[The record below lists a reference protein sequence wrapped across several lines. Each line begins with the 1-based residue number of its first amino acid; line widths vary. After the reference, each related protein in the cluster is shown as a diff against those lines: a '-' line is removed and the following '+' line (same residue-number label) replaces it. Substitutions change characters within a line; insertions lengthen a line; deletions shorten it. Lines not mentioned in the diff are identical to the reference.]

1 MPPKRGRKRKDESED
16 EEDDE
21 PEIEDD
27 DEDEDGDESPVPRPA
42 AAPTLARSPSNRPKR
57 QAQEKV
63 AVAHEE
69 ESKWTEHES
78 LFILN
83 PTGLPAV
90 TKLASFDMDDTLVH
104 PKSSA
109 KFPKGRSDWRWLFP
123 QVPERLKKLHNEGYS
138 VVIFTNQAG
147 IGKGHV
153 KAADIKGKILDLAK
167 ELEIPLRAVIA
178 SEDDVYRKPAST
190 MFKFWVEKLNHGV
203 KPDPAS
209 SFYCGDA
216 AGRAANWKPGTKK
229 DFSCSDRKFAHNI
242 GLPFH
247 TPEEFFLG
255 EPAAPFD
262 WGTIDPKSVLATP
275 AQPVAVTPSATQEL
289 VIFVGLPASG
299 KSTFARRHLVPAG
312 YVHVNQD
319 TLKTKEKCF
328 KAANEA
334 VQAGKSVI
342 VDNTNPEPATRQTYI
357 EMAKAKGI
365 PVRCFH
371 FQTPEELTH
380 HLNLFREKVQGVP
393 HVPGVAYNMC
403 KKKMVEPTAAE
414 GFAEII
420 KVAFV
425 PSFDN
430 PEHQAAFLEWTE
442 KHS

>member
-1 MPPKRGRKRKDESED
+1 MPPKRGRKRKDESEEE

-27 DEDEDGDESPVPRPA
+27 DDEGDDDDGSPAPP
-42 AAPTLARSPSNRPKR
+42 PTLSRAPSNRPKR

-69 ESKWTEHES
+69 QSKWTEHES
-78 LFILN
+78 LIILN
-83 PTGLPAV
+83 PPGLPSI
-90 TKLASFDMDDTLVH
+90 TKLASFDMDDTLIR
-104 PKSSA
+104 PKSGA
-109 KFPKGRSDWRWLFP
+109 KFPKNRSDWRWLFP
-123 QVPERLKKLHNEGYS
+123 SVPEKLKKLHDEGFG

-167 ELEIPLRAVIA
+167 ELNIPLRAVIA
-178 SEDDVYRKPAST
+178 SEDDAYRKPAST
-190 MFKFWVEKLNHGV
+190 MFKFWVDKLNGGV
-203 KPDPAS
+203 KPDAS
-209 SFYCGDA
+209 VSFYIGDA
-216 AGRAANWKPGTKK
+216 AGRAANWKAGAKK

-255 EPAAPFD
+255 EAAAPFE
-262 WGTIDPKSVLATP
+262 WGTIDPKVVLNAP
-275 AQPVAVTPSATQEL
+275 AAPITVTTSPSQE
-289 VIFVGLPASG
+289 VIIFVGLPASG
-299 KSTFARRHLVPAG
+299 KSTFARKHFVPAG

-328 KAANEA
+328 KAASEA
-334 VQAGKSVI
+334 VAAGKSVVI
-342 VDNTNPEPATRQTYI
+342 DNTNPEPATRAAYI
-357 EMAKAKGI
+357 ELAKAKGI

-380 HLNLFREKVQGVP
+380 HLNLYREKVHGVP
-393 HVPGVAYNMC
+393 HVPGVAYNTC
-403 KKKMVEPTAAE
+403 KKKMVEPAAAE
-414 GFAEII
+414 GYADII
-420 KVAFV
+420 KVHFV
-425 PSFDN
+425 PVFDN